1 MRLVGVTGLVAALS
15 ALTLVLWASPSIA
28 ANNASQRVALI
39 PGPGPIPAQ
48 GPNGIM
54 PTSSFVTGYPSET
67 FSSFSFSSVA
77 LDQITPANLAKYDTV
92 ALVQVRTSSLS
103 PTAKTALVQFVAN
116 GGKLLIHDSDETN
129 GNDYSWLLGG
139 AYSTR
144 VGLGCA
150 DGVQQAGK
158 APCGSQSGESKIV
171 TNSGIISSNP
181 ADSSYVNLGD
191 LYKFTDQGDANL
203 LVSTDPRWNALAL
216 GTNSNNESGADIAFA
231 HNGDG
236 LIIYNGFD
244 TDFIK
249 TSASDRARC
258 AGLKIAAPYYC
269 PDNAKPT
276 VDWLAGMWYSEL
288 AQAWGSGA
296 GIPPATPVVGIGTPI
311 SSGSAGLP
319 SPATGHAC
327 VARRNLRLKL
337 SRFAHVRHRKIV
349 QVDVY
354 VNGKHR
360 FRERGH
366 FGNRTLGRLP
376 RHGRYTVTVIATTKR
391 GYHLI
396 AKRRYRGC

>member
-28 ANNASQRVALI
+28 ANNTSQRVALI

-48 GPNGIM
+48 GLNGIM
-54 PTSSFVTGYPSET
+54 PTSSYVTGDPSEQ
-67 FSSFSFSSVA
+67 FSSFSFSDVS
-77 LDQITPANLAKYDTV
+77 LDQITPTTLAKYDTV
-92 ALVQVRTSSLS
+92 ALVQVPSGSLS
-103 PTAKTALVQFVAN
+103 APAKAALAQFVAN
-116 GGKLLIHDSDETN
+116 GGKLLLHDADETK

-139 AYSTR
+139 PYTTQVAAS
-144 VGLGCA
+144 CI
-150 DGVQQAGK
+150 D
-158 APCGSQSGESKIV
+158 CGSQSPLGGLAGMSTIL

-181 ADSSYVNLGD
+181 ADASHVDLSD
-191 LYKFTDQGDANL
+191 LYTYTDQGDANL
-203 LVSTDPRWNALAL
+203 LQSTDPRWKTLVQGNR
-216 GTNSNNESGADIAFA
+216 GADSGVVIAYA
-231 HNGDG
+231 RSGNG

-244 TDFIK
+244 TDFIN
-249 TSASDRARC
+249 TTATDRPRC
-258 AGLKIAAPYYC
+258 AGFPTSKPYYC
-269 PDNAKPT
+269 PAGKHPEK
-276 VDWLAGMWYSEL
+276 DWLAHMWYSEL
-288 AQAWGSGA
+288 AQAWGSDA
-296 GIPPATPVVGIGTPI
+296 GIPAATPVVGIGTAT

-319 SPATGHAC
+319 SPPTTGHAC

-337 SRFAHVRHRKIV
+337 SRFTHVRHRKIV

-354 VNGKHR
+354 VSGKHR

-396 AKRRYRGC
+396 AKRRYRSC